1 MGTTGAKDDLK
12 LNTDT
17 YTYFYCAVLS
27 VFQSNKRIISLSC
40 ILTILDLSVCGYM
53 VSKGYLIRWHA
64 VDSRAEEWGEGRQ
77 RESYRYCGLIY
88 YLSIDILSYYDIQN
102 TIYIDIILKTDYNSI
117 YYLPLQADDC
127 EGWVAIHI
135 LQANEK
141 WSYFYQSQKKVLKK
155 QDGDDTWREKFPTK
169 WKWMQKTCK
178 FILRSGNCKEY
189 LYNFKV
195 YMN

>member
-1 MGTTGAKDDLK
+1 MLCFRYFKVIKGSFHCPASLRYSTYLCVVTWSAKDIW
-12 LNTDT
+12 
-17 YTYFYCAVLS
+17 Y
-27 VFQSNKRIISLSC
+27 
-40 ILTILDLSVCGYM
+40 
-53 VSKGYLIRWHA
+53 
-64 VDSRAEEWGEGRQ
+64 VDMLWIAEQRSGGEGRQ

-141 WSYFYQSQKKVLKK
+141 LSYFYQSQKKVLKK
-155 QDGDDTWREKFPTK
+155 QDGDDTWRENFPTK

>member
-1 MGTTGAKDDLK
+1 MIWNSILIHIH
-12 LNTDT
+12 
-17 YTYFYCAVLS
+17 TYFYCAVLS

-135 LQANEK
+135 CIASEWEIIIFLSVAEK
-141 WSYFYQSQKKVLKK
+141 SAEKTRWRRHVARKVSNKM
-155 QDGDDTWREKFPTK
+155 E
-169 WKWMQKTCK
+169 
-178 FILRSGNCKEY
+178 
-189 LYNFKV
+189 
-195 YMN
+195 MNAENL